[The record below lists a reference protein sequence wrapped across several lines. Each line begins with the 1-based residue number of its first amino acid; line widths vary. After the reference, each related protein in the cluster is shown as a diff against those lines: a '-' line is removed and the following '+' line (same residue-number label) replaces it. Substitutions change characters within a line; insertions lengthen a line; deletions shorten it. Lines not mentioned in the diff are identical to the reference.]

1 MIAFVSA
8 ALATTCDAF
17 SLGVT
22 PSVMQHKGLPFMRQ
36 QKPLRAF
43 ASDRGESASE
53 NAHFSISSDP
63 GSASTL
69 SQESTTTPI
78 APPPMA
84 RPAENNKLAMV
95 DKTANGVPAA
105 APPGAVEGEGEPVE
119 RQQSVWERSKAADVQ
134 GGSLRTWSFADQHK
148 IDMIQV
154 HMKTDGRP
162 MNANV
167 ELWQGPDNVPQK
179 VSVYVEDGRA
189 RPFRCFVA
197 TPYSGNSISI
207 RNTNT
212 LEYPLQAI
220 LEGGK
225 VGMDDPETKEKMQ
238 RIQTTKPKICQGG
251 ATITERF
258 NPEVQSV
265 QVFLQSEG
273 RPMEC
278 RIELI
283 QGPNNVKQ
291 VMEVYTEEGSI
302 RPFYAI
308 IETPGYGTGVVRIIN
323 SSTMEFP
330 FTATVQPWN
339 IGLPDDDFDARSTG
353 GSPFFEISGGMGMGN
368 NLRDVGSPP
377 AEMGG
382 MFGSFAISGSPSSST
397 PTNAESQ
404 GSGLAGLFASS
415 DSAPSPSPARDVE
428 RKMVAPKTSSPPPTT
443 AEPARDVERK
453 MVAPKTSSPPPATVE
468 PAPAVESEMVTPK
481 TSSPPPTTV
490 EPAPAV
496 EREMVTPKTSSP
508 PPTTPEPAI
517 FLQNEEFANSS
528 SKSSLSQDTT
538 PIITTTARSKTPS
551 PKKSTTIP
559 APEADPVVPSDL
571 EDEPGPKSVTKRYVP
586 PSSPAPSPA
595 APVAKRYVPPSPPPA
610 PKQSSHVFL
619 DIDDAFK

>member
-17 SLGVT
+17 SVGVT
-22 PSVMQHKGLPFMRQ
+22 PSVMQHKGLPFLRQ

-43 ASDRGESASE
+43 ASDRGENSPQ
-53 NAHFSISSDP
+53 NDHFAVSSDP
-63 GSASTL
+63 SSASTL
-69 SQESTTTPI
+69 TQESTTTPI

-84 RPAENNKLAMV
+84 RPAEDNKLAMV
-95 DKTANGVPAA
+95 DKTASGVPAA
-105 APPGAVEGEGEPVE
+105 APPAAVEDEGQPVE
-119 RQQSVWERSKAADVQ
+119 RKQSVWERNKAADVQ

-179 VSVYVEDGRA
+179 VAVYVEDGRA
-189 RPFRCFVA
+189 RPFRCFFA

-225 VGMDDPETKEKMQ
+225 VGMDDPETKEKME
-238 RIQTTKPKICQGG
+238 RIQTSKPKICQGG

-330 FTATVQPWN
+330 FTATVQPWD

-353 GSPFFEISGGMGMGN
+353 GSPFFEISGGSQGMGIGN
-368 NLRDVGSPP
+368 RNLRGVGSPP
-377 AEMGG
+377 ADMGG
-382 MFGSFAISGSPSSST
+382 MFGSFAISGSPSSSAR
-397 PTNAESQ
+397 TNTESQ
-404 GSGLAGLFASS
+404 GGGLAGLFDSS
-415 DSAPSPSPARDVE
+415 DSAPSPSPAPAVV
-428 RKMVAPKTSSPPPTT
+428 RKMVSPKKSLPPPTT
-443 AEPARDVERK
+443 TEP
-453 MVAPKTSSPPPATVE
+453 SP
-468 PAPAVESEMVTPK
+468 
-481 TSSPPPTTV
+481 
-490 EPAPAV
+490 
-496 EREMVTPKTSSP
+496 
-508 PPTTPEPAI
+508 I

-538 PIITTTARSKTPS
+538 PIITTTATSKTPS
-551 PKKSTTIP
+551 PKKSTTI
-559 APEADPVVPSDL
+559 ATPEADPGVPSDP
-571 EDEPGPKSVTKRYVP
+571 EDETEPKSVTKRYVP
-586 PSSPAPSPA
+586 PSSPAPSSA
-595 APVAKRYVPPSPPPA
+595 VPVAKRYVPPSPPPA

-619 DIDDAFK
+619 DIDDAYK